1 MNNIK
6 YMVAILLA
14 LLLFNNI
21 VSAQDT
27 SLAVTSSGNVGIGTT
42 NPQAKLQVNGNAILR
57 ADGFLGNASG
67 ASTGLQII
75 GKPGTF
81 EPSLALD
88 NGSQQWNIASWSDN
102 SLIFVKSSGTTFTP
116 FTIYNNSFQ
125 NELVLAANGV
135 GIGVTN
141 PQEKLQVAGTIYTTN
156 GGIKFPDGTV
166 QSTAA
171 SSETASGIE
180 YKNIGSSSDIPT
192 TMRNLASITLNCPSS
207 GYVQVTLSGD
217 AVLFGDNTVV
227 DVGIGTSSSAMI
239 NSARVGRLD
248 GSGTLRYSH
257 SFSTQVVV
265 PVNAGSNTIYALAQK
280 ESVFSANTVNL
291 GNLYIVG
298 TYYPKKY

>member
-1 MNNIK
+1 
-6 YMVAILLA
+6 
-14 LLLFNNI
+14 
-21 VSAQDT
+21 
-27 SLAVTSSGNVGIGTT
+27 
-42 NPQAKLQVNGNAILR
+42 
-57 ADGFLGNASG
+57 
-67 ASTGLQII
+67 
-75 GKPGTF
+75 
-81 EPSLALD
+81 
-88 NGSQQWNIASWSDN
+88 
-102 SLIFVKSSGTTFTP
+102 
-116 FTIYNNSFQ
+116 
-125 NELVLAANGV
+125 
-135 GIGVTN
+135 
-141 PQEKLQVAGTIYTTN
+141 
-156 GGIKFPDGTV
+156 
-166 QSTAA
+166 
-171 SSETASGIE
+171 
-180 YKNIGSSSDIPT
+180 
-192 TMRNLASITLNCPSS
+192 MRNLASITLNCPSS